1 MVGERAEYSF
11 EEQFARREK
20 FSFPEGSVKVVDVWP
35 DELKDDTSILIAPGW
50 TENYDPYR
58 RSLRVVSE
66 TGRRTLSFDYSR
78 LGGKVG
84 NETEYPLAEVRKAK
98 QILNVLT
105 AKGIDRVDVIAHSEG
120 AINALIAATI
130 DPSKFRNIVLD
141 RPMGM
146 VGPDNL
152 GDLARRWFENRKREG
167 AERSKDPE
175 DPTSKK
181 RVMRRTIS
189 YITKNPKRA
198 WDEIRAMEHT
208 DTLLLLK
215 ELEGRGILFSLI
227 AGVDDLMSPVDR
239 QLAHAHVPWPV
250 EGYYSVVGT
259 HNVISIRSESY
270 IGLALNA
277 LDGLQRKRKLA
288 SR

>member
-1 MVGERAEYSF
+1 MVRERAEYSF

-20 FSFPEGSVKVVDVWP
+20 FSFPEGSVKVVDIRP
-35 DELKDDTSILIAPGW
+35 GELKDDTPILIAPGW

-58 RSLRVVSE
+58 RSLRIVSE

-78 LGGKVG
+78 LGGKVE
-84 NETEYPLAEVRKAK
+84 NEVEYPLAEVRKAK

-120 AINALIAATI
+120 AINALIAAAI

-146 VGPDNL
+146 VGPENL
-152 GDLARRWFENRKREG
+152 GDLAHRWFENRKREG

-175 DPTSKK
+175 DPTSKR
-181 RVMRRTIS
+181 RVIRRTLS
-189 YITKNPKRA
+189 YIAKNPKRA
-198 WDEIRAMEHT
+198 WDEIGVMKNFET
-208 DTLLLLK
+208 FLLIR
-215 ELEGRGILFSLI
+215 ELEKHGILFSII
-227 AGVDDLMSPVDR
+227 AGVDDLMSPVER
-239 QLAHAHVPWPV
+239 HVRHVRIPWPIA
-250 EGYYSVVGT
+250 GYYSVTGP
-259 HNVISIRSESY
+259 HNIISIKPEPY
-270 IGLALNA
+270 TALALDA
-277 LDGLQRKRKLA
+277 LNGLQRVRS